1 MLPVE
6 CRGVSGSGCPGR
18 VRCVWAAPGPT
29 SPGSSGWLDNKAPP
43 PDCWARQLEPGSAC
57 RDTLSCPWE
66 GGGRGRDHG
75 RPLAQHGEPW
85 GGGEETTG
93 MCGPRLRA
101 PVSPGDV
108 GTETPGWRCGARW
121 GGGEQTGPGD
131 TAATPGPLN
140 LPPLRGCLGWG
151 RGTSAPGDAWGGRAG
166 QRSADGAR
174 RRAVLCGGDSPAV
187 GARGWGPLCSWRGG
201 HGGGEGAAA
210 GAAIPAM
217 PGISPARPH
226 VPPPGCSAA
235 GMRCRSPDMGAAT
248 PPIPPG
254 CVRGPRG
261 LPLLPP
267 VLPLPRSSAGPLSL
281 SLPYFSCHDGGG
293 GGGIKWGGMRRA
305 IRSPGAVG
313 PLPLPPS
320 PRCCR

>member
-1 MLPVE
+1 
-6 CRGVSGSGCPGR
+6 
-18 VRCVWAAPGPT
+18 
-29 SPGSSGWLDNKAPP
+29 
-43 PDCWARQLEPGSAC
+43 
-57 RDTLSCPWE
+57 
-66 GGGRGRDHG
+66 
-75 RPLAQHGEPW
+75 
-85 GGGEETTG
+85 

-101 PVSPGDV
+101 PISPGDV

-121 GGGEQTGPGD
+121 GGGSRRDLGTQLPHPARSTCPPCGAVWDGDVAHRPRGMHGGDVRGSGAPMVHGGERCCAVGTVPQSVPAGGVRCARGGGGTEEGRGPR
-131 TAATPGPLN
+131 PGLQSQQCPVFPRRGRTC
-140 LPPLRGCLGWG
+140 LPP
-151 RGTSAPGDAWGGRAG
+151 AA
-166 QRSADGAR
+166 AR
-174 RRAVLCGGDSPAV
+174 LECGV
-187 GARGWGPLCSWRGG
+187 GAPTWGLQP
-201 HGGGEGAAA
+201 
-210 GAAIPAM
+210 
-217 PGISPARPH
+217 
-226 VPPPGCSAA
+226 
-235 GMRCRSPDMGAAT
+235 